1 MPPRL
6 TAADQNELLA
16 KALSELYDALPAEV
30 GAFKKHIERWR
41 VGAIDHATYYG
52 TSGLNRHIT
61 GTGVT
66 LEEVQAIAALIWDDD
81 LARIT

>member
-6 TAADQNELLA
+6 TAADQNALLA
-16 KALSELYDALPAEV
+16 KALSELYGALPAEKDV
-30 GAFKKHIERWR
+30 YKNHVERWR
-41 VGAIDHATYYG
+41 AGAIDHATYHG
-52 TSGLNRHIT
+52 THGLYRHIT

-66 LEEVQAIAALIWDDD
+66 LDEVQAIAALIWDDD